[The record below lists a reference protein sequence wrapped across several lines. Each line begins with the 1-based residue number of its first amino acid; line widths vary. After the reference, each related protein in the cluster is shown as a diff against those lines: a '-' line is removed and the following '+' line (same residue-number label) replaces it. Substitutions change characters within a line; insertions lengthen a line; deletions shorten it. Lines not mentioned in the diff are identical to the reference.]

1 MSRDKWAMSLPYPP
15 SVNHLWL
22 RTRRGVHLSK
32 EGRLYKQQVAELVR
46 TVGKPRLYERMVR
59 VELVLYPPDAR
70 RRDLDNVLKILL
82 DSLTYARV
90 WHDDEQVDQISIRRG
105 EPVKSSGQCLVKVWQ
120 LEKEWPRLESFL
132 KARERK
138 RWGEYAGRKE
148 AAAKKALG
156 DGDVCSVAGRAKGHD
171 GGRRRKRPGGS

>member
-105 EPVKSSGQCLVKVWQ
+105 EPVKNSGQCLVKVWQ

-132 KARERK
+132 KAQERK
-138 RWGEYAGRKE
+138 RWRDEHGRDKRSRKTS
-148 AAAKKALG
+148 AK
-156 DGDVCSVAGRAKGHD
+156 SGRAA
-171 GGRRRKRPGGS
+171 R

>member
-1 MSRDKWAMSLPYPP
+1 MSREKWAMSLPYPP

-105 EPVKSSGQCLVKVWQ
+105 EPAKSSGQCLVKVWQ

-132 KARERK
+132 KAQEK
-138 RWGEYAGRKE
+138 RRMRAYEGRK
-148 AAAKKALG
+148 
-156 DGDVCSVAGRAKGHD
+156 AGAGKRARGA
-171 GGRRRKRPGGS
+171 GGAYPGSGRTARRNG

>member
-105 EPVKSSGQCLVKVWQ
+105 EPAKSSGQCLVKVWQ

-132 KARERK
+132 KAQERK
-138 RWGEYAGRKE
+138 RWRDEYGRDKRSRKTS
-148 AAAKKALG
+148 AK
-156 DGDVCSVAGRAKGHD
+156 SGRAA
-171 GGRRRKRPGGS
+171 R